1 MREKREGKE
10 KFMKEKRL
18 EFEKIIRIPRII
30 TTVFAIALTLFALLS
45 LTASAEDLKYD
56 FPPSAAQVNIE
67 LDERRVLDG
76 EAAII
81 DSVTYVPLR
90 SFSELCD
97 PESISWN
104 SKTRTATVEKYNMR
118 ASISEE
124 SPYIE
129 ASGRYFMLNTP
140 VLNISDRL
148 FVPVRELSKLFSIE
162 VNWNANTRTVVL
174 KNTNKAFVSGE
185 KFYNKDDLYW
195 LSRII
200 SAESQGEVLRGKI
213 AVGNVVLNRVRSKN
227 YPNTIYGVIFDRKN
241 GTQFSPVAIGSIY
254 NTPTQESVIAAK
266 ICLEGYSLSDEILF
280 FMNPRI
286 ATNNWISKNRE
297 FAFKI
302 GNHSFYK

>member
-1 MREKREGKE
+1 MREKRERKE

-18 EFEKIIRIPRII
+18 KFKRIIRISRII
-30 TTVFAIALTLFALLS
+30 TTVFATVLMLFALLS
-45 LTASAEDLKYD
+45 FTASAEDSKYD
-56 FPPSAAQVNIE
+56 FPLSAVQVNIE
-67 LDERRVLDG
+67 LDGRRVLEG

-90 SFSELCD
+90 SFSQLCNAD
-97 PESISWN
+97 SITWN

-118 ASISEE
+118 ASISEQ

-140 VLNISDRL
+140 ILNISDRL
-148 FVPVRELSKLFSIE
+148 FVPIRELSKLFSIE
-162 VNWNANTRTVVL
+162 VKWDANTLTVVL
-174 KNTNKAFVSGE
+174 KNTNKAFISGE

-213 AVGNVVLNRVRSKN
+213 AVGNVVLNRMRSSS

-266 ICLEGYSLSDEILF
+266 ICLEGHTLSNEILF

-286 ATNNWISKNRE
+286 ATNNWRAKNRE

>member
-1 MREKREGKE
+1 MREKRERKE

-18 EFEKIIRIPRII
+18 KIMKISRISGI
-30 TTVFAIALTLFALLS
+30 FATILMLFMMIS
-45 LTASAEDLKYD
+45 LPAFAEDLKYD
-56 FPPSAAQVNIE
+56 FPSSSAQVNIE
-67 LDERRVLDG
+67 LDGRRVLDG

-81 DSVTYVPLR
+81 NSVTYVPLR

-97 PESISWN
+97 VESIEWN
-104 SKTRTATVEKYNMR
+104 AKTRTATVEKYNMR
-118 ASISEE
+118 ASLSKE

-140 VLNISDRL
+140 ILNINDRL
-148 FVPVRELSKLFSIE
+148 FVPVREMAKLFSLD
-162 VNWNANTRTVVL
+162 VKWDDKTRTVVL

-213 AVGNVVLNRVRSKN
+213 AVGNVVLNRMRSSS

-266 ICLEGYSLSDEILF
+266 ICLEGHTLSNEILF

-286 ATNNWISKNRE
+286 ATNNWIAKNRE